1 MKKLLMVLMLILT
14 AAAIGMSS
22 AQAKRLGGG
31 GSFGKQSPSYSR
43 QMPSQPAAPG
53 NISPTR
59 PATPAAA
66 PGAAAAKPASPWKG
80 ILGGA
85 LLGLGMGALLSHFGL
100 GGAFGSMIGSLL
112 MIAVLAFAVMFVIR
126 MFNRKNASSGV
137 NGNQPAFA
145 ASNPPE
151 YGATY
156 TPEIGSR
163 IEPTGAQ
170 TPFSL
175 QTDNFGAGA
184 GGVAAKAAP
193 WGIPADFDVPGFVRN
208 GKAYFIRLQDAWDKA
223 NINDIREFTT
233 PEMFAELRLQLQ
245 ERGPAQNQTDV
256 VQIDGELLGID
267 TVGDDYLATLK
278 FTGLIKEAPDASA
291 EPFAELWNLS
301 KPQSGNGGWVLAGIQ
316 QVS

>member
-1 MKKLLMVLMLILT
+1 MKKLLIVLMLILT
-14 AAAIGMSS
+14 AAAVGMSS

-53 NISPTR
+53 NISPAR
-59 PATPAAA
+59 PAAPAAA
-66 PGAAAAKPASPWKG
+66 PGAVPPKPASPWKG

-126 MFNRKNASSGV
+126 MFSRKNG
-137 NGNQPAFA
+137 NNDNQPAYA
-145 ASNPPE
+145 AGSQPG
-151 YGATY
+151 YGAAY

-184 GGVAAKAAP
+184 GAAKAAP

-208 GKAYFIRLQDAWDKA
+208 GKAYFIRLQDAWDKG

-245 ERGPAQNQTDV
+245 ERGPAPNQTDV

-316 QVS
+316 QVA

>member
-1 MKKLLMVLMLILT
+1 MKKLLIVLMLILT
-14 AAAIGMSS
+14 AAAVGMSP

-31 GSFGKQSPSYSR
+31 GSFGKQSPGYSR

-53 NISPTR
+53 NISPAR
-59 PATPAAA
+59 PAAPAAA
-66 PGAAAAKPASPWKG
+66 PGAVPPKPASPWKG

-126 MFNRKNASSGV
+126 MFSRKN
-137 NGNQPAFA
+137 GNNDSQPAYA
-145 ASNPPE
+145 AGSQPG
-151 YGATY
+151 YGAAY

-184 GGVAAKAAP
+184 GATKAVP
-193 WGIPADFDVPGFVRN
+193 WGIPADFDVTGFVRN
-208 GKAYFIRLQDAWDKA
+208 GKAYFIRLQDAWDKG

-233 PEMFAELRLQLQ
+233 PEMFSELRLQLQ
-245 ERGPAQNQTDV
+245 ERGPTPNQTDV

-316 QVS
+316 QVA